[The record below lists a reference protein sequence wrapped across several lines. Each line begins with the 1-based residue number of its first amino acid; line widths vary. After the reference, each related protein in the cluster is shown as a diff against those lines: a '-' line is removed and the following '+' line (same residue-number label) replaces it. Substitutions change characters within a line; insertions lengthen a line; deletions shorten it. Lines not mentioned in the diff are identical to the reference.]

1 MMKLLFLF
9 TALILSA
16 TAYAEEANDTT
27 FNVKDKKIVVDVQDK
42 KTIVKVYDKN
52 GYEFTKTR
60 EMEYVDGQE
69 VEQIYV
75 GSPLVPTEV
84 MQNLKFRPYL
94 RRQYGMDT
102 ILWAIKNAQTM
113 VTASTAAEANR
124 SK

>member
-1 MMKLLFLF
+1 MKLLFLF

-27 FNVKDKKIVVDVQDK
+27 FNVKDKKIVVDVQDS
-42 KTIVKVYDKN
+42 KTVVKVYDNN

-84 MQNLKFRPYL
+84 MQNLKFDL
-94 RRQYGMDT
+94 TCQQYGMDT

-113 VTASTAAEANR
+113 ATAYTAAEANH

>member
-1 MMKLLFLF
+1 MKLLFLF

-16 TAYAEEANDTT
+16 TAYAEEVNDTT
-27 FNVKDKKIVVDVQDK
+27 FNVKDKKIVVDVQDS
-42 KTIVKVYDKN
+42 KTVVKVYDNN

-94 RRQYGMDT
+94 PTIWYGYNFMGN
-102 ILWAIKNAQTM
+102 KNAQTM
-113 VTASTAAEANR
+113 ATAYTAAEANH